1 MQPRSS
7 SDILATA
14 KVRFKRKKPTVSAYR
29 GHWQIMSFSPSSLGN
44 INNSKSCSS
53 AATIE
58 YNDDHPFL
66 GQPEFPPESFMFRFE
81 LPKLEDKL
89 QQDSTISSSSME
101 YKDYISAVEFNEML
115 AYPVLRKFYPKYI
128 SV

>member
-7 SDILATA
+7 FDILATA
-14 KVRFKRKKPTVSAYR
+14 KVRFKCKKPTVSAYR
-29 GHWQIMSFSPSSLGN
+29 GQIMSFSPSSLGN

-66 GQPEFPPESFMFRFE
+66 GQPEFPPESFTFCFE
-81 LPKLEDKL
+81 LPKLEDEL
-89 QQDSTISSSSME
+89 QQDSIISSSSTE
-101 YKDYISAVEFNEML
+101 YKDFISAVESNEML